1 VSEPVLP
8 PAYDAWLTPLIG
20 ALPAETRATCND
32 CVMCDKP
39 ERPASA
45 VYAFRPDV
53 KCCVSMPD
61 LPNFLV
67 GRILA
72 DEELPHGRASTEE
85 RIAHRIGVTPWG
97 IRGTPAYKLLH
108 KKSVNAVGRSTALRC
123 PHFVVDEGT
132 CGIHRHRNHLCST
145 WFCKHERG
153 LVGYTFWQ
161 ALKQLIQS
169 IEEDLARW
177 CALELGL
184 SPSALSMLDGKDE
197 GQPTD
202 TTEIEGGLSDS
213 VYNTYWGN
221 WAGRERAFY
230 TACGELSSTLTSDTL
245 LEHCG
250 PSTRVHLAVAKAAWE
265 QHATKQLPATMRC
278 GSYQLLGVR
287 EEGISAITYSSTDP
301 VGIPAPVLSVLHL
314 FDGRPTNTIL
324 QQIVDER
331 GLQLH
336 EDLLQQLVDW
346 GIIS

>member
-1 VSEPVLP
+1 MSDPVLP
-8 PAYDAWLTPLIG
+8 PQYDAWLTPLLGSI
-20 ALPAETRATCND
+20 PAESRATCTD

-72 DEELPHGRASTEE
+72 DEDLPHGRTSTEA
-85 RIAHRIGVTPWG
+85 RIAQRIGVTPWG

-108 KKSVNAVGRSTALRC
+108 KKSVNAVGRSTSLRC
-123 PHFVVDEGT
+123 PHFVVDDGT

-161 ALKQLIQS
+161 ALKQLIQT

-184 SPSALSMLDGKDE
+184 SPGALSMLDGKSEED
-197 GQPTD
+197 PTD
-202 TTEIEGGLSDS
+202 TTEIEGNLSEA
-213 VYNTYWGN
+213 VYTAYWGN
-221 WAGRERAFY
+221 WAGRERDFY
-230 TACGELSSTLTSDTL
+230 LECGQRTSSLGPEDL
-245 LEHCG
+245 LRICG
-250 PSTRVHLAVAKAAWE
+250 PVAHVQLAVARAAWE
-265 QHATKQLPATMRC
+265 QHSAKQVPATLRC

-287 EEGISAITYSSTDP
+287 EEGVSAITYSSTDP
-301 VGIPAPVLSVLHL
+301 IGIPAPVLSVLHL
-314 FDGRPTNTIL
+314 FDGRPTGEIL
-324 QQIVDER
+324 QQLVDER

-346 GIIS
+346 GILS